1 MKDVAIFYNSNNGQA
16 HGCASA
22 FYEVF
27 EDHILTMIDPLT
39 FRDPSILKKVKT
51 LITFGGDGLILRA
64 SNMVAGYGYEI
75 PIIRVDFGKV
85 GFLSNVDPEHLEGR
99 FIQFLKGDYL
109 ITRRSRLSAII
120 NGKQVMA
127 LNDIVIER
135 HTPRVAD
142 FYLSVGGNTH
152 HIKGDGVII
161 ATKTGS
167 TAYNRNARGLAVS
180 DENELVMTI
189 ICPSC
194 SEKEHSYILPIDTEV
209 SVRKMKRG
217 NLRIVAD
224 GQEWS
229 PVRET
234 DSITIKK
241 CPISTLF
248 LEFGD

>member
-1 MKDVAIFYNSNNGQA
+1 MKDVAIFYNSNNEQA

-39 FRDPSILKKVKT
+39 FRDPSVFKKVKT
-51 LITFGGDGLILRA
+51 LVTFGGDGLILRA
-64 SNMVAGYGYEI
+64 SNMVASYGYEI

-99 FIQFLKGDYL
+99 FVQFLKGGYI
-109 ITRRSRLSAII
+109 ITRKSRLSAII
-120 NGKQVMA
+120 NDRHVMA
-127 LNDIVIER
+127 LNDIVLER

-142 FYLSVGGNTH
+142 FHLSVGGNNH
-152 HIKGDGVII
+152 HIKGDGAIV

-167 TAYNRNARGLAVS
+167 TAYNRNARGLSVL
-180 DENELVMTI
+180 DEDELVLTV
-189 ICPSC
+189 ICPSDP
-194 SEKEHSYILPIDTEV
+194 EKEHSHKIPIDTEI
-209 SVRKMKRG
+209 SVRKVKRG

-229 PVRET
+229 PVKET